1 MSEDVLE
8 RVYQENL
15 AESIISYIAEMK
27 EISLE
32 RAMKIYYSSKLAE
45 KIQNGNYGVQ
55 YLDYKVLTEI
65 LCETEA
71 ELVDSVMNS

>member
-55 YLDYKVLTEI
+55 YLDYKILTEI

-71 ELVDSVMNS
+71 ELVDSVING